1 MSDSSAEASRLR
13 SELSSVRSEVASLR
27 HQVGNVSALGDR
39 LRTVERTVESI
50 PSALHDLARQQTA
63 LQNTLNNL
71 VQMYERDRVVQAA
84 HNELTV
90 AEREWQAKFGRY
102 EDARN
107 LAASIIDVVASG
119 HIDRAVVLDVTERLA
134 IQTPRY
140 WVAQA
145 ALAVAAWLGDD
156 RRQHRE
162 ALEYALKLDYQKT
175 SLFMAL
181 LLRDQDRDEALQEW
195 LAAYLSGLTPVLLPR
210 HFQVVID
217 AATGK
222 AFGDGAAP
230 RLGQQMAD
238 WYLDEGGR
246 QDTFDATVSDW
257 KRRLLILAA
266 SAGDQ
271 PRFPVLAA
279 NEQAWK
285 ALSGRHEVSRAIEE
299 AARYFPERFAVGAQV
314 SGDIRQELAG
324 LLADLARTEDPD
336 EEELRGRINLN
347 RAITLAKGDLDAAR
361 AMVVADEE
369 SRRSTLN
376 IVGMV
381 SQAAFPARAGGP
393 PPAPSVTE
401 LLAITLSQ
409 RFIVAAADELR
420 EDLPGVG
427 AVEITVTGGEHPW
440 VCRFECDDPASRTRP
455 ALHEQAEE
463 QIAKVS
469 AQIEKEAKRRRS
481 RLEWLKKWG
490 CPSGLVAGVGL
501 GVAAFVP
508 SDPHALVFP
517 ALVVL
522 IPSIVGSSRLPTV
535 VRRAQARTEV
545 EKRAVRAQFTAAAEE
560 LADLFA
566 ADTGSAEVHLPDLR
580 RYVLGLTQESVVAAT
595 RPVPAM
601 PLPKTREFPS
611 WTPRPPRLHPEIE
624 AEDDPP
630 SLDD

>member
-1 MSDSSAEASRLR
+1 MSDPSAEAARLR

-27 HQVGNVSALGDR
+27 HQVSSVSGLGDR
-39 LRTVERTVESI
+39 LRSVEQTVEGI
-50 PSALHDLARQQTA
+50 PSALHDLSRRQQA
-63 LQNTLNNL
+63 MQNTLDNFI
-71 VQMYERDRVVQAA
+71 QKYERDRVVQAA

-102 EDARN
+102 EDSRN
-107 LAASIIDVVASG
+107 MAASIIDVVSSG

-145 ALAVAAWLGDD
+145 TLAVAAWLGDD
-156 RRQHRE
+156 QRQHRE
-162 ALEYALKLDYQKT
+162 ALDYALRLDYEKT

-181 LLRDQDRDEALQEW
+181 LLRDTGRDEALQEW
-195 LAAYLSGLTPVLLPR
+195 LSAYLTRLTPVRLPR

-222 AFGDGAAP
+222 AFGAGTG
-230 RLGQQMAD
+230 LGRQMGD
-238 WYLDEGGR
+238 WYLDEAGR
-246 QDTFDATVSDW
+246 QDIFDATVSDW
-257 KRRLLILAA
+257 KRRLLNLGA
-266 SAGDQ
+266 SAGQ
-271 PRFPVLAA
+271 RPRFPLLTA

-285 ALSGRHEVSRAIEE
+285 ALSSRHEASRAIEE
-299 AARYFPERFAVGAQV
+299 AARYFPERFAIGAQV

-347 RAITLAKGDLDAAR
+347 RSITLAKGDLDAAR

-369 SRRSTLN
+369 SRRRTLN

-381 SQAAFPARAGGP
+381 SQAAFPATAGGQ

-420 EDLPGVG
+420 ADLPEVG
-427 AVEITVTGGEHPW
+427 AVEITVMAGERPW
-440 VCRFECDDPASRTRP
+440 VCRFECEDPADRTRP
-455 ALHEQAEE
+455 SLREQAEI
-463 QIAKVS
+463 QAGKAD
-469 AQIEKEAKRRRS
+469 AQIEKEASRRRG

-490 CPSGLVAGVGL
+490 CPSGLVAAAGL
-501 GVAAFVP
+501 GVAAFIP
-508 SDPHALVFP
+508 PDPP
-517 ALVVL
+517 ALVAPAFVVL
-522 IPSIVGSSRLPTV
+522 VPSILGLSRLPTV
-535 VRRAQARTEV
+535 VRRAKAQTEV
-545 EKRAVRAQFTAAAEE
+545 EKRAVRGQFDAAAEE

-566 ADTGSAEVHLPDLR
+566 ADTGSAEVHLPGLR
-580 RYVLGLTQESVVAAT
+580 RYVLGLTQESVGAAT
-595 RPVPAM
+595 RPVPA
-601 PLPKTREFPS
+601 PALPKTRDFPS

-630 SLDD
+630 SLRD

>member
-1 MSDSSAEASRLR
+1 MSDSSAEISRLR
-13 SELSSVRSEVASLR
+13 SEVADLR
-27 HQVGNVSALGDR
+27 HQVGKVSGLGDR
-39 LRTVERTVESI
+39 LRSVERTVESI
-50 PSALHDLARQQTA
+50 PSALHDLTRRQTA
-63 LQNTLNNL
+63 LQDTLNNL
-71 VQMYERDRVVQAA
+71 VQMYERDRIVQGA

-107 LAASIIDVVASG
+107 MAASIIDVVASG
-119 HIDRAVVLDVTERLA
+119 HIDRAVVLDVTERLT

-145 ALAVAAWLGDD
+145 TLAVAAWLGDNQ
-156 RRQHRE
+156 RQHRQ
-162 ALEYALKLDYQKT
+162 ALDYALNLDYEKT
-175 SLFMAL
+175 TLFMAL
-181 LLRDQDRDEALQEW
+181 LLRDTDRDEALQEW
-195 LAAYLSGLTPVLLPR
+195 LAAYLSRLTPVRLPR

-230 RLGQQMAD
+230 RLGQQMGD

-246 QDTFDATVSDW
+246 QDIFDATVSDW
-257 KRRLLILAA
+257 KRRLLNLGTT
-266 SAGDQ
+266 AGDQ
-271 PRFPVLAA
+271 PSFPLLAA

-285 ALSGRHEVSRAIEE
+285 ALSGRPEASRAIEE
-299 AARYFPERFAVGAQV
+299 AAQYFPKRFAAGAQV

-347 RAITLAKGDLDAAR
+347 RAITLAKGDPDAAR

-401 LLAITLSQ
+401 LLAIVLSQ
-409 RFIVAAADELR
+409 KFIVAAAEELL
-420 EDLPGVG
+420 EDLPAVG
-427 AVEITVTGGEHPW
+427 TVEITVAIGERPW

-455 ALHEQAEE
+455 ALRVQAEE
-463 QIAKVS
+463 QATKVS
-469 AQIEKEAKRRRS
+469 AQIDKETKRRLG

-490 CPSGLVAGVGL
+490 CPSGLAAAAGLFG
-501 GVAAFVP
+501 AAFIPADPRELVIPACVVLVP
-508 SDPHALVFP
+508 SVFG
-517 ALVVL
+517 L
-522 IPSIVGSSRLPTV
+522 SRLPTV
-535 VRRAQARTEV
+535 VRRAADRTEA
-545 EKRAVRAQFTAAAEE
+545 EKRAVRGQFNAAADE
-560 LADLFA
+560 LADVFA
-566 ADTGSAEVHLPDLR
+566 ADTSSTEVHLPGLR
-580 RYVLGLTQESVVAAT
+580 RYVLGLTQESVSAAT
-595 RPVPAM
+595 RPVPAS
-601 PLPKTREFPS
+601 PLPRTRDLPS
-611 WTPRPPRLHPEIE
+611 WNPRPPRRYPEIG
-624 AEDDPP
+624 AEYDQP
-630 SLDD
+630 SLRD